1 MSSKDNPDNSK
12 DNSGKEMLSEDNPDT
27 SSRTIPGQET
37 SSRENTDTSSRTIP
51 GQETS
56 SWENTDTS
64 SRTIPG
70 QETSSRENP
79 DKSSTS
85 RDYSKATIPGDSST
99 HPGRMGRSSD
109 YVISNF
115 WWWQYSLSTF
125 PSPPVERE
133 GGAGYTV

>member
-12 DNSGKEMLSEDNPDT
+12 DNSGKEMLSEDNP
-27 SSRTIPGQET
+27 
-37 SSRENTDTSSRTIP
+37 
-51 GQETS
+51 
-56 SWENTDTS
+56 DTS

-115 WWWQYSLSTF
+115 
-125 PSPPVERE
+125 
-133 GGAGYTV
+133 GGGSIL